1 MMSNQEDDQ
10 ATVMG
15 PAEMA
20 AEMAQAVSDHAARMA
35 GIMDRYGM
43 GPQPMMTPDEVAG
56 D

>member
-1 MMSNQEDDQ
+1 MSNQEDDQ
-10 ATVMG
+10 AVMG

-20 AEMAQAVSDHAARMA
+20 AEMAQAVSDHAERMA

-43 GPQPMMTPDEVAG
+43 GPQPMMEPDEAAG